1 MEPYIC
7 HLSPCL
13 GRVLWEL
20 GYGRFRP
27 VEGDTRLATFA
38 MYPAFMSRDFA
49 EPSVKEV
56 GSLGT
61 IRNDPSDRPR
71 ETNAEG
77 SSVVLLRRPP
87 IVMRLPIRLGVLLMT
102 HAFPSAHPGLDDFQD
117 LFSQSEVS
125 TGISSR

>member
-61 IRNDPSDRPR
+61 TQAIGPAKRMQRGHLSSSCAAPR
-71 ETNAEG
+71 
-77 SSVVLLRRPP
+77 L
-87 IVMRLPIRLGVLLMT
+87 
-102 HAFPSAHPGLDDFQD
+102 
-117 LFSQSEVS
+117 
-125 TGISSR
+125 